1 MLINNVKIINNSYS
15 SAQIKIDGSKIIE
28 VNNSN
33 FDAKKNNEDLSFD
46 FDEAIAF
53 PGLINS
59 HDHLEFNLFP
69 KLGDRIYNDY
79 VDWGNDINI
88 KNKEQINIIKQVPKD
103 LSLRW
108 GIYKNLICG
117 VTTIVNHGKKI
128 VTYFENL
135 PDVFTEYHFLHSI
148 RIEKH
153 WKLKLLLKSPKWPFL
168 IHIGEGKNQESFDEI
183 NKLIKYNFLNKEL
196 IGIHAISM
204 NAKQSKKFK
213 AIIWCPDS
221 NLFLYN
227 KTANISEIKKYTSI
241 LFGTDSTLSANWN
254 IWNHLRLARQF
265 DYLNDKE
272 LYYSLTENASY
283 IWDFKLKGKIEKNMI
298 ADIVICKKKF
308 TDIWESFYNINPED
322 ILLIVKNGRCIFID
336 SVLTTQQQNF
346 DKNKFD
352 IIYINSIKKYVIKGI
367 HELIKSIHKIH
378 PEYQFPISI

>member
-1 MLINNVKIINNSYS
+1 MLINNVKIINSNNDCS
-15 SAQIKIDGSKIIE
+15 QIKIDGSRIIE
-28 VNNSN
+28 VTNSK
-33 FDAKKNNEDLSFD
+33 FSAKNSSKELFID

-59 HDHLEFNLFP
+59 HDHLEFNLFS
-69 KLGDRIYNDY
+69 KLGNKNYRDY
-79 VDWGNDINI
+79 IDWGDDINI
-88 KNKEQINIIKQVPKD
+88 KNKEQIEIIKQVPKD
-103 LSLRW
+103 LSFRW
-108 GIYKNLICG
+108 GLYKNLICG
-117 VTTIVNHGKKI
+117 VTTIINHGINI
-128 VTYFENL
+128 VTHINNL
-135 PDVFTEYHFLHSI
+135 PDVFTGYHYLHSI

-153 WKLKLLLKSPKWPFL
+153 WKLKLFLKSKKLPFL

-254 IWNHLRLARQF
+254 IWNHLRLAREY